1 MAAGTAAGAAGGR
14 SGSRQTEAPSSQ
26 GPCQKGS
33 AREAPRTIQGETTS
47 TGDPGAACPG
57 RTAQGTGPSAGAVST
72 PVQAVRLKAG
82 SEVRYKGGYRR
93 KRFYFIKTEKGGVI
107 LNAQKENCNL

>member
-14 SGSRQTEAPSSQ
+14 SGSCQTEAPSSQ

-33 AREAPRTIQGETTS
+33 AREAPRTIQGKTTS

-57 RTAQGTGPSAGAVST
+57 RTAQGTSAGAVST
-72 PVQAVRLKAG
+72 PVQAVRLEAG
-82 SEVRYKGGYRR
+82 SEVRYKGGYCR

-107 LNAQKENCNL
+107 INAQKENCNL